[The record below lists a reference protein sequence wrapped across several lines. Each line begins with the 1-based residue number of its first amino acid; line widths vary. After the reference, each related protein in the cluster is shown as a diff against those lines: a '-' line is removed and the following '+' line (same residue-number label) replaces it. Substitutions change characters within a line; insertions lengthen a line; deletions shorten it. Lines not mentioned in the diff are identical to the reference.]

1 MERENSRS
9 RLVANEC
16 VKFKCTKTEKAS
28 TFESFN
34 QNDDTNSCHRLHSNW
49 TSSPIRHASESEG
62 SDDTHISATPKK
74 RTKIAAD
81 EDDQV
86 TSCLRDYNKS
96 LRKPLQER
104 SVNIVINAEK
114 QRPRI
119 INNLADILKAKD
131 LDCQRP
137 AVQRLTG
144 VKCKPVKEQKIVHAA
159 DSKRVN
165 TEGSA
170 YSLSPAGL
178 PAGFNIKIRR
188 VGERRMKVECTNADT
203 LPAGFFAS
211 CATSSFFRSGSKSTH
226 TNMDID
232 LTEAT
237 KILDKSDACH
247 TDDTKKLDDQG
258 GFDTEFLPGS
268 KVSYNDD
275 YSTDVGIANVNV
287 FEKNFKDKEING
299 EILNPEENTGPR
311 DYFEKLTVTVLK
323 KMLARRGLRTSGS
336 KQILVARLAELD
348 GGGSISCKFEENSE
362 NKKLEISNG
371 SGISTRGSKKR
382 GMCPRT
388 SNTHNIDYL
397 PQEEMALP
405 ANEKHYKAEL
415 VHQTTSDVKGETL
428 NTAIATRLTRRVK
441 RILVEKEAPGVVHL
455 TSKSKSDC
463 EEPHKVPGRNSRSAK
478 GTNTLNKEGI
488 PVKMSGIRKGSLPA
502 ASGETKAEEI
512 ENGGQIRKVPS
523 KGHLSM
529 NLLPTSQSTK
539 RFTQSKK
546 NATGNF
552 VKLNINGKSG
562 RNHKFLNRTRTR
574 KPAIYGR
581 RRYYRKSWKKDE
593 TCFDD
598 SDAILNVATDVD
610 YSGETK
616 LKKRET
622 KRKSTFPLKSRE
634 VIEPLSSSKD
644 DTLYTHNLTTP
655 SCSGSERIKGAI
667 PIATSSCR
675 KGNKV
680 EEETLAKAK
689 VKARET
695 PSEENL
701 QRILQLIFGFDSFR
715 SGQCHVIQRVLARQS
730 TLVVLPTG
738 AGKSLC
744 YQLPAYLLP
753 GITLVISPLLS
764 LMVDQLRHLPPRL
777 PGAIISS
784 AQTSK
789 ESNAVLKLLHS
800 GDVKILFVSPER
812 LFCEGFLSSVAD
824 LPEISLVVVD
834 EAHCLSEWSHNFR
847 SSYYRLGSVLQQ
859 RLRANCIL
867 AMTATATSRTEKS
880 ILTSLSINPK
890 NVLRDCAVRKNV
902 FLSVSHSE
910 KNKLKDLLN
919 LLQKHPFSE
928 AKSMIIYCK
937 FQAEA
942 DIICSHLQQKSILAE
957 SYHGSKTTQNRK
969 RIQDL
974 FCCNKLRIVVATVAF
989 GMGLDKSDVQ
999 AVIHYSLPSSL
1010 EQYVQETGRSGR
1022 DGSPSYCHLFVDNVS
1037 YLKLRSLAY
1046 SDGVDE
1052 NAVQEFLCRV
1062 FEGGSSHAKP
1072 GDVKSLRIAALTR
1085 DLDVKEEVMVTILS
1099 YLEVGNVPYLRV
1111 LPQFKT
1117 TCCLSFYKSSPSS
1130 LAQRNVLVAA
1140 ILKRSQLKQAQFV
1153 FDICSLANDLNVQYM
1168 DVQQELQSLQVDGEI
1183 AFELQDPA
1191 FCFSVLEVPEDK
1203 CSLAHTVTSQL
1214 NQAEKSKVQ
1223 KLDAMYMVASTAAM
1237 MFNELNNVRDSEAVV
1252 RQEVLLQ
1259 RNIKN
1264 YFEMSEVSLAC
1275 SSLPSFLKSSSLFL
1289 RADIKVF
1296 LRSHPDENFSG
1307 RAIARIFHGL
1317 GSPAYPSANW
1327 SRNHFWGRY
1336 VDTDFHAIMEAAT
1349 SELLGVRK
1357 A

>member
-1 MERENSRS
+1 
-9 RLVANEC
+9 
-16 VKFKCTKTEKAS
+16 
-28 TFESFN
+28 
-34 QNDDTNSCHRLHSNW
+34 
-49 TSSPIRHASESEG
+49 
-62 SDDTHISATPKK
+62 
-74 RTKIAAD
+74 
-81 EDDQV
+81 
-86 TSCLRDYNKS
+86 
-96 LRKPLQER
+96 
-104 SVNIVINAEK
+104 
-114 QRPRI
+114 
-119 INNLADILKAKD
+119 
-131 LDCQRP
+131 
-137 AVQRLTG
+137 
-144 VKCKPVKEQKIVHAA
+144 
-159 DSKRVN
+159 
-165 TEGSA
+165 
-170 YSLSPAGL
+170 
-178 PAGFNIKIRR
+178 
-188 VGERRMKVECTNADT
+188 
-203 LPAGFFAS
+203 
-211 CATSSFFRSGSKSTH
+211 
-226 TNMDID
+226 
-232 LTEAT
+232 
-237 KILDKSDACH
+237 
-247 TDDTKKLDDQG
+247 
-258 GFDTEFLPGS
+258 
-268 KVSYNDD
+268 
-275 YSTDVGIANVNV
+275 
-287 FEKNFKDKEING
+287 
-299 EILNPEENTGPR
+299 
-311 DYFEKLTVTVLK
+311 
-323 KMLARRGLRTSGS
+323 
-336 KQILVARLAELD
+336 
-348 GGGSISCKFEENSE
+348 
-362 NKKLEISNG
+362 
-371 SGISTRGSKKR
+371 
-382 GMCPRT
+382 MCPRT

-834 EAHCLSEWSHNFR
+834 EAHCLSEW
-847 SSYYRLGSVLQQ
+847 
-859 RLRANCIL
+859 
-867 AMTATATSRTEKS
+867 
-880 ILTSLSINPK
+880 
-890 NVLRDCAVRKNV
+890 
-902 FLSVSHSE
+902 
-910 KNKLKDLLN
+910 LKDLLN